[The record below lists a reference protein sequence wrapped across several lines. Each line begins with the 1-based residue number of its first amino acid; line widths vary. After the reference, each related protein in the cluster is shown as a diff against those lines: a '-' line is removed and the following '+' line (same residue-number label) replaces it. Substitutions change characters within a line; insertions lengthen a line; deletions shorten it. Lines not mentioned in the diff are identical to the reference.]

1 MASDDEIPE
10 PAPHPPQIDGA
21 LMVAFGAVHPGR
33 EALAVDTFTEVS
45 RFFGRLLAS
54 EVITRFQPFF
64 YADGQQAGTG
74 TSGFFILEGN
84 RARLDQ
90 LRRDPEFL
98 RVILRAGAAT
108 ANIRVH
114 TLVAG
119 SEAGRLVNLYREVRG
134 DLGLL

>member
-1 MASDDEIPE
+1 
-10 PAPHPPQIDGA
+10 
-21 LMVAFGAVHPGR
+21 MVAFGAVHPGR

-54 EVITRFQPFF
+54 EVITRCQPFF

-98 RVILRAGAAT
+98 RSFCAPAPPPPTCACT
-108 ANIRVH
+108 PW
-114 TLVAG
+114 
-119 SEAGRLVNLYREVRG
+119 
-134 DLGLL
+134 